1 MEVKAPSKGI
11 KELCAKLGS
20 DYSIKVFDFENV
32 IYRNL
37 GNGYDI
43 EVSRLDNNKKTMNAT
58 IYVWKMDP
66 PQVIDTIRNINSFES
81 LEQTLSDIVSKYSA
95 R

>member
-20 DYSIKVFDFENV
+20 DYSIKVLDSENV
-32 IYRNL
+32 IYRKL

-58 IYVWKMDP
+58 VYVWKMDP

-81 LEQTLSDIVSKYSA
+81 LEQTLSNIVSKYSV